1 MLHNILNFVLE
12 FIVIFFDLL
21 KTKLF
26 IAFQLFVD
34 FQNAFD
40 FFLFCIDNI
49 LENSQLIV
57 VEVFKVVLTQ
67 LRCFA
72 FFGKLR
78 IIEAC

>member
-34 FQNAFD
+34 LQNAFNL
-40 FFLFCIDNI
+40 FLFCIDNI
-49 LENSQLIV
+49 LENN
-57 VEVFKVVLTQ
+57 
-67 LRCFA
+67 
-72 FFGKLR
+72 
-78 IIEAC
+78 